1 MASEFSSE
9 NLELITGSVINFYC
23 NSIFA
28 WHVVSTETERWQ
40 RWSGD
45 SGRLAGHRRNSPSWF
60 KKHDNCQINDLPTI
74 ISPFLPY
81 MHGRGSIV
89 KSASAGQLDEFKDAT
104 FDMVHMAQADS

>member
-1 MASEFSSE
+1 MEPSPASSSSRRPIAAYRVQIRV
-9 NLELITGSVINFYC
+9 LKAAINHTLSPPKY
-23 NSIFA
+23 NILTS
-28 WHVVSTETERWQ
+28 S
-40 RWSGD
+40 
-45 SGRLAGHRRNSPSWF
+45 RRNSPSWF

-104 FDMVHMAQADS
+104 FDMILRYFDQFDE